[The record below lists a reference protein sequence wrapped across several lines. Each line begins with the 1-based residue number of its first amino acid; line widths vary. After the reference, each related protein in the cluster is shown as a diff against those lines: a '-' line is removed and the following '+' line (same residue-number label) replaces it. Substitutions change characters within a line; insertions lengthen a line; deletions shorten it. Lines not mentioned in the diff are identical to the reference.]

1 MLVAYEGY
9 PPFSAEPNGPGYKHR
24 PGSMGFVLG
33 LNIGLVNRSAGSN
46 PAASTWAFPGPH
58 F

>member
-33 LNIGLVNRSAGSN
+33 LNIGLVNR
-46 PAASTWAFPGPH
+46 
-58 F
+58 